1 MRIIT
6 LGILVTASVASAAPR
21 HVLVLRSE
29 GNADAATRANV
40 DQQVTKLAKTL
51 EGNIEVG
58 EITFADAAAA
68 VGCSGSEAQCRD
80 DVLGM
85 MGVDELVST
94 SVSAMP
100 SGDVRVM
107 VHRIPKGAA
116 TKDAQTTVPAGGSLD
131 AKIAAEIGPMFGVK
145 VKPATPPPAAPPVVA
160 KTPTPPPVVTS
171 STTMGPASPPPTT
184 GAGAPVGAFGNA
196 PGPAGSPANP
206 PPGGEPPT
214 TTAAPVRTAQ
224 LDQNPGPM
232 TAPANGAMP
241 LDQPR
246 SSRAVT
252 GMAIGGGLVVLS
264 VILWAEAGSVQ
275 NDINNAPTRTPA
287 DFKNLKDLESKGDA
301 YSGLGNL
308 TFIGGLV
315 VGGISGYFFYKDRKA
330 HSSSQARITP
340 TLVDHGVGLA
350 FTYGGLP

>member
-1 MRIIT
+1 MRLIT
-6 LGILVTASVASAAPR
+6 LGVLVIASVASAAPR
-21 HVLVLRSE
+21 HVLVLRAE

-51 EGNIEVG
+51 EGNIEIG
-58 EITFADAAAA
+58 EITFTDAAAA

-85 MGVDELVST
+85 MGVDELVAT

-100 SGDVRVM
+100 SGDLRVI

-116 TKDAQTTVPAGGSLD
+116 TKDAQTTVPRGASLGT
-131 AKIAAEIGPMFGVK
+131 KIAAEIGPMFGVTATPPESPP
-145 VKPATPPPAAPPVVA
+145 VAPVVANPATPQPPPP
-160 KTPTPPPVVTS
+160 PPPPPPVVTS
-171 STTMGPASPPPTT
+171 STTVPPPAR
-184 GAGAPVGAFGNA
+184 AGAPVGAFGNA
-196 PGPAGSPANP
+196 PASTTVP
-206 PPGGEPPT
+206 PPGG
-214 TTAAPVRTAQ
+214 AP
-224 LDQNPGPM
+224 
-232 TAPANGAMP
+232 NGVVP
-241 LDQPR
+241 LDQPH
-246 SSRAVT
+246 SSHAVT
-252 GMAIGGGLVVLS
+252 GLAIGGGLVVLS

-275 NDINNAPTRTPA
+275 SDIDNAPTRTPA
-287 DFKNLKDLESKGDA
+287 DFTNLKNLESKGDA

-330 HSSSQARITP
+330 HASSQARITP
-340 TLVDHGVGLA
+340 TLVDHGVGIA

>member
-21 HVLVLRSE
+21 HVLVLRAE

-85 MGVDELVST
+85 MGVDELVAT

-100 SGDVRVM
+100 SGDVRVI

-116 TKDAQTTVPAGGSLD
+116 TKDAQTTVPTGASLD

-145 VKPATPPPAAPPVVA
+145 AKPATPPPVT

-171 STTMGPASPPPTT
+171 STTMGPASPPPAT

-196 PGPAGSPANP
+196 PGPATSTTNPSIDGQPPAT
-206 PPGGEPPT
+206 G
-214 TTAAPVRTAQ
+214 APVRTAQ
-224 LDQNPGPM
+224 VDQNPGPLPPP
-232 TAPANGAMP
+232 TGAMP

-264 VILWAEAGSVQ
+264 VILWAEASSVQ

>member
-1 MRIIT
+1 MRLIT
-6 LGILVTASVASAAPR
+6 LGILVTASIASAAPR
-21 HVLVLRSE
+21 HVLVLRAE

-51 EGNIEVG
+51 DGNIEVG

-85 MGVDELVST
+85 MGVDELVAT

-100 SGDVRVM
+100 SGDIRVI

-116 TKDAQTTVPAGGSLD
+116 TKDAQTTVPSGASLET
-131 AKIAAEIGPMFGVK
+131 KVAAEIGPMFGVK
-145 VKPATPPPAAPPVVA
+145 TKPAATPPPPAMPPVS

-171 STTMGPASPPPTT
+171 STTMPPPDAGPPT
-184 GAGAPVGAFGNA
+184 GASTGTSAGAPVGAFGNA
-196 PGPAGSPANP
+196 PGPA
-206 PPGGEPPT
+206 T
-214 TTAAPVRTAQ
+214 TTGPAPVRTAQ
-224 LDQNPGPM
+224 VDQNPNTV
-232 TAPANGAMP
+232 TAAPNGAMP

-264 VILWAEAGSVQ
+264 VILWAEASSVQ
-275 NDINNAPTRTPA
+275 NDINNAPTRTPT

-330 HSSSQARITP
+330 AWSSQARITP

>member
-1 MRIIT
+1 MRLLT

-40 DQQVTKLAKTL
+40 DQQITKLAKTL
-51 EGNIEVG
+51 DGNIEVG
-58 EITFADAAAA
+58 EITFADASAA

-85 MGVDELVST
+85 MGVDELVAT

-100 SGDVRVM
+100 SGDVRII
-107 VHRIPKGAA
+107 VHRIPKGSA
-116 TKDAQTTVPAGGSLD
+116 TKDAQTTVPRDGSID
-131 AKIAAEIGPMFGVK
+131 AKIASDIGPVFGVK
-145 VKPATPPPAAPPVVA
+145 AKPAAPPPVA
-160 KTPTPPPVVTS
+160 KTPTPPPVVVS
-171 STTMGPASPPPTT
+171 STTVPPATTTPPPPTAT
-184 GAGAPVGAFGNA
+184 PTGAFGNDPVA
-196 PGPAGSPANP
+196 PASSTP
-206 PPGGEPPT
+206 PPPTPT
-214 TTAAPVRTAQ
+214 TTTTTTPAAPVRTAQ
-224 LDQNPGPM
+224 VDQNPGGV
-232 TAPANGAMP
+232 TAAPNGAVQ

-246 SSRAVT
+246 TSRAVT
-252 GMAIGGGLVVLS
+252 GMAIGGGLIVVS

-275 NDINNAPTRTPA
+275 NDINNAPTRTPT
-287 DFKNLKDLESKGDA
+287 DFKNLKDLESKGDT

-330 HSSSQARITP
+330 ASSAQARITP

>member
-21 HVLVLRSE
+21 HVLVLRAE

-100 SGDVRVM
+100 SGDVRVI

-116 TKDAQTTVPAGGSLD
+116 TKDAQTTVPAGTPLD
-131 AKIAAEIGPMFGVK
+131 AKIAAEIGPIFGVK
-145 VKPATPPPAAPPVVA
+145 TKPATPPPA
-160 KTPTPPPVVTS
+160 TPP
-171 STTMGPASPPPTT
+171 GREDADAAAGRDELDDDGAAT
-184 GAGAPVGAFGNA
+184 GV
-196 PGPAGSPANP
+196 
-206 PPGGEPPT
+206 
-214 TTAAPVRTAQ
+214 TAADDGSRRTGRCIRQRTRAGESS
-224 LDQNPGPM
+224 LDGWRRRRPPHRCGP
-232 TAPANGAMP
+232 
-241 LDQPR
+241 
-246 SSRAVT
+246 
-252 GMAIGGGLVVLS
+252 
-264 VILWAEAGSVQ
+264 
-275 NDINNAPTRTPA
+275 
-287 DFKNLKDLESKGDA
+287 
-301 YSGLGNL
+301 
-308 TFIGGLV
+308 
-315 VGGISGYFFYKDRKA
+315 
-330 HSSSQARITP
+330 HSSIRTR
-340 TLVDHGVGLA
+340 LR
-350 FTYGGLP
+350 

>member
-21 HVLVLRSE
+21 HVLVLRAE

-85 MGVDELVST
+85 MGVDELVAT

-100 SGDVRVM
+100 SGDVRVI

-116 TKDAQTTVPAGGSLD
+116 TKDAQTTVPTGASLD

-145 VKPATPPPAAPPVVA
+145 AKPAPPPATPPVT

-171 STTMGPASPPPTT
+171 STTMGPPPASPPPAT
-184 GAGAPVGAFGNA
+184 GTGAPVGAFGNA
-196 PGPAGSPANP
+196 PGPATSTSNPSMDGP
-206 PPGGEPPT
+206 PPATG
-214 TTAAPVRTAQ
+214 APVRTAQ
-224 LDQNPGPM
+224 VDQNP
-232 TAPANGAMP
+232 APLPPPTGAMP

-264 VILWAEAGSVQ
+264 VILWAEASSVQ

-340 TLVDHGVGLA
+340 TLVDHGVGIA

>member
-1 MRIIT
+1 MRLIT

-21 HVLVLRSE
+21 HVLVLRAE

-58 EITFADAAAA
+58 EITFSDAAAA

-116 TKDAQTTVPAGGSLD
+116 TKDAQTTVPSGGSLE
-131 AKIAAEIGPMFGVK
+131 AKVAAEIGPMFGVK
-145 VKPATPPPAAPPVVA
+145 AKPATPAPVTPPPVT

-171 STTMGPASPPPTT
+171 STTMPPPSPATT
-184 GAGAPVGAFGNA
+184 GVGAPVGAFGNA
-196 PGPAGSPANP
+196 PGPATTTTSP
-206 PPGGEPPT
+206 PPGPPGPT
-214 TTAAPVRTAQ
+214 TAPAPVRTAQ
-224 LDQNPGPM
+224 VDPNPNTV
-232 TAPANGAMP
+232 TAAPNGSMP

-275 NDINNAPTRTPA
+275 SDINNAPTRTPT
-287 DFKNLKDLESKGDA
+287 DFKNLKDLENKGDA

-308 TFIGGLV
+308 TFLGGLV

-330 HSSSQARITP
+330 ASSAQARITP